1 MGDNLGISARKGGT
15 FKVGDFYICRM
26 GFGAMRLT
34 GAGIWGEPADRE
46 AAKGLLR
53 RAVEL
58 DVNLIDTADAYG
70 PDVSENLIAEA
81 LWPYEGIIIATKGGL
96 TRRGPGQWTPDGSP
110 EHLRQA
116 CEASLKRLQVKR
128 IDLYQ
133 LHTVDRRV
141 PFEDSLQ
148 CLIELQQAGKIR
160 YIGLSNVEPHHLR
173 TALAMT
179 SIVSVQNNYNLF
191 NREHEDVLRL
201 CEERGIAFIPYFPI
215 GGGQTDMK
223 QLRLQAVADKHQVTT
238 RQIALAWLLAHS
250 SVILPI
256 PGTSSIAHLEE
267 NIAAT
272 SIRLDGDDLAV
283 LDAINDQ
290 MTSRIVN

>member
-1 MGDNLGISARKGGT
+1 MGNNSTISARKSGA
-15 FKVGDFYICRM
+15 FKIGDFYLCRL

-34 GAGIWGEPADRE
+34 GSGIWGEPADRE
-46 AAKGLLR
+46 VAKELLR

-81 LWPYEGIIIATKGGL
+81 LWPYEGVIVATKGGL
-96 TRRGPGQWTPDGSP
+96 TRDGPGQWKSDCSP

-148 CLIELQQAGKIR
+148 TLIELQQAGKIR

-179 SIVSVQNNYNLF
+179 NIVSVQNNYNLF
-191 NREHEDVLRL
+191 NRRHEDVLQL

-223 QLRLQAVADKHQVTT
+223 QRRLQLVADKHQATT

-250 SVILPI
+250 PVILPI
-256 PGTSSIAHLEE
+256 PGTSSIDHLED

-272 SIRLDGDDLAV
+272 SIRLDSDDLAV

-290 MTSRIVN
+290 MTSGVVG

>member
-1 MGDNLGISARKGGT
+1 MGDNLAISARKCGS

-34 GAGIWGEPADRE
+34 GKGIWGEPPDRQ
-46 AAKGLLR
+46 AAKELLR
-53 RAVEL
+53 RVVEL

-96 TRRGPGQWTPDGSP
+96 TRSGPGQWTPDCSP
-110 EHLRQA
+110 KHLRQA
-116 CEASLKRLQVKR
+116 CEASLKRLRIKR

-133 LHTVDRRV
+133 LHTVDPRV

-148 CLIELQQAGKIR
+148 ALIELQLAGKIR
-160 YIGLSNVEPHHLR
+160 YIGLSNIQPHHLR
-173 TALAMT
+173 TALAKT
-179 SIVSVQNNYNLF
+179 TIVSVQNNYNLF
-191 NREHEDVLRL
+191 NREHEDVLQL

-223 QLRLQAVADKHQVTT
+223 QRRLQMVATKHQVTT

-250 SVILPI
+250 PVILPI
-256 PGTSSIAHLEE
+256 PGTSSLAHLEE

-272 SIRLDGDDLAV
+272 SIHLDGEDLAI
-283 LDAINDQ
+283 LDTINDQ
-290 MTSRIVN
+290 LSSGIVK